1 MRRKTKNFNF
11 DEDDFLSMG
20 KDELKEKLKPMLKVA
35 RDRVRRLKKFESIFK
50 STSPALIDYREYG
63 NLNLR
68 GKNLNQYRNIYKN
81 VRNFLL
87 NPYSTVS
94 GWKEKREENLQNLKK
109 ILDDN
114 SITHK
119 QSNDFFDFLNDIK
132 NDLSERTIEGTEI
145 KSNLTNLYEVLTF
158 DNSAARYKEVWQ
170 EIYNVMHDD
179 NIEDKLSYL
188 YDKLNKIYNGN
199 KNEHFTL

>member
-35 RDRVRRLKKFESIFK
+35 RDRARRLKEFESIFK

-68 GKNLNQYRNIYKN
+68 NKNLNQYRNIYKN

-94 GWKEKREENLQNLKK
+94 GWKEKREENLQNLQK

-158 DNSAARYKEVWQ
+158 DNSTARYKEVWQ

-199 KNEHFTL
+199 KK

>member
-1 MRRKTKNFNF
+1 MKRNIKNFNF
-11 DEDDFLSMG
+11 SEDDFLSMG

-35 RDRVRRLKKFESIFK
+35 RDRARRLKGFESIFE

-63 NLNLR
+63 ELNLR

-94 GWKEKREENLQNLKK
+94 GWKEKREENLQNLQK

-119 QSNDFFDFLNDIK
+119 QSNNFFDFLNDIK
-132 NDLSERTIEGTEI
+132 KDLSERTIEGTDI
-145 KSNLTNLYEVLTF
+145 KSNLSNLYEVLTF

-170 EIYNVMHDD
+170 EIYNVMHND

-188 YDKLNKIYNGN
+188 YDKLNKIYTGN
-199 KNEHFTL
+199 

>member
-11 DEDDFLSMG
+11 DEDNFLSMG

-35 RDRVRRLKKFESIFK
+35 RDRVRRLKDFESIFE

-63 NLNLR
+63 DLSLR
-68 GKNLNQYRNIYKN
+68 NKNLNQYRNIYKN

-94 GWKEKREENLQNLKK
+94 GWKEKREENLHNLQK
-109 ILDDN
+109 ILNDN

-132 NDLSERTIEGTEI
+132 NDLSERTIKGTDI
-145 KSNLTNLYEVLTF
+145 KSNLNNLYEVLTF
-158 DNSAARYKEVWQ
+158 DNSTARYKKIWQ
-170 EIYNVMHDD
+170 EIYDVMHND

-188 YDKLNKIYNGN
+188 YDKLNEIYSG
-199 KNEHFTL
+199 